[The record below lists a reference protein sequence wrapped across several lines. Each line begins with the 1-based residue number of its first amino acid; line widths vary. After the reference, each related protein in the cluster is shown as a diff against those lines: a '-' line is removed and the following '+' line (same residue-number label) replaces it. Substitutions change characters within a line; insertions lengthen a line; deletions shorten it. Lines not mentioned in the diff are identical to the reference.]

1 MSLPT
6 ISSYEVKTSRTDQ
19 QVPIVNGVHL
29 HSIYNPSKEAEN
41 LVSAQLDNLKNKN
54 EVLVLGLGFAY
65 HVNAIIEKLT
75 QLYGDNFKIIVI
87 EPNVKVYEDCINFNL
102 LQKTNIVIYSGFNSQ
117 ELFSDLDLIHFLLK
131 KPAMIAHPA
140 SFNLYQTYFKKILTF
155 EAPQGLSEIQGFIES
170 LEIKNYLSNF
180 EQNQTLESVLYNE
193 IPNKTN
199 FEQFDF
205 LAMALN
211 EMTKN
216 SQKKMGLG
224 NI

>member
-102 LQKTNIVIYSGFNSQ
+102 LQKKNIVIYSGFNSQ